1 MAQEKYSKG
10 KELNYGKLQMRKYLT
25 GNNMSRE
32 QAVLAFKFRV
42 RLIKVKG
49 NFQNSYIN
57 NMLCPVCALEDDLQV
72 HLISCI
78 PLNKTSVTTAEYY
91 SLFGSNED
99 KISAVIRKMEILLNQ
114 RHEILQDKNQ

>member
-1 MAQEKYSKG
+1 MSELGITEDFNEIKTYSKYQLSKIVKSAYIEKSFNDLLMAQEKYSKG

-78 PLNKTSVTTAEYY
+78 PQ
-91 SLFGSNED
+91 NECH
-99 KISAVIRKMEILLNQ
+99 N
-114 RHEILQDKNQ
+114 H